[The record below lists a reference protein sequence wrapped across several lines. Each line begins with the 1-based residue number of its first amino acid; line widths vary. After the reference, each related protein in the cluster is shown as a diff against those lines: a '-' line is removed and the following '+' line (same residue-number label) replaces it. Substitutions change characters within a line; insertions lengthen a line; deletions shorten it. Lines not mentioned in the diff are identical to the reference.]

1 VKFVL
6 RTSEIRRKRRVKF
19 ALAGELRCR
28 TFGSVHFHLIETR
41 RVSFHNSPNGRISH
55 AQRAYFTPKAFHTPQ
70 AYFTIAVYRNDKLQ
84 FVSFL

>member
-1 VKFVL
+1 
-6 RTSEIRRKRRVKF
+6 

-41 RVSFHNSPNGRISH
+41 RVSFLNSPNGRISH
-55 AQRAYFTPKAFHTPQ
+55 ARRAYFTLACERFTRRK

-84 FVSFL
+84 FTLS